1 MRRESSSQTSRPEKE
16 EVGERGWPLMQ
27 PHRSLSK
34 IRQRRNRTARQSSLE
49 SARGEEHRTDQQNY
63 GIRRCLLSFLCCHRQ
78 RELGV
83 FRFFHSISAF
93 LYLVFF
99 EEVSQLRPPPP
110 GSGRRKTL
118 VLDLD
123 ETLVHTSTSFDACGA
138 GGQAR
143 NNTTAPEL
151 RLDIS
156 PSATHQRRAF
166 YVRLRP
172 YVHDFLRECTE
183 MFDVVVFTAS
193 EQSYAEPIIKY
204 LCNESGTPYPSRCFF
219 RQSCETAMGLHVKD
233 LSKVR
238 QDLSKVVLIDN
249 SPGAAAYQPDNYIP
263 CTSWFGSSED
273 TELLD
278 LLVLLREL
286 AQVSDVRSLLGLRLS
301 RSQLL

>member
-1 MRRESSSQTSRPEKE
+1 
-16 EVGERGWPLMQ
+16 
-27 PHRSLSK
+27 
-34 IRQRRNRTARQSSLE
+34 
-49 SARGEEHRTDQQNY
+49 
-63 GIRRCLLSFLCCHRQ
+63 
-78 RELGV
+78 
-83 FRFFHSISAF
+83 
-93 LYLVFF
+93 
-99 EEVSQLRPPPP
+99 
-110 GSGRRKTL
+110 
-118 VLDLD
+118 
-123 ETLVHTSTSFDACGA
+123 
-138 GGQAR
+138 
-143 NNTTAPEL
+143 
-151 RLDIS
+151 
-156 PSATHQRRAF
+156 
-166 YVRLRP
+166 
-172 YVHDFLRECTE
+172 

-193 EQSYAEPIIKY
+193 ERSYAEPIIKY

-219 RQSCETAMGLHVKD
+219 RQSCEAAMGLHVKD